1 MTSPYFSKPILY
13 GSPQSSATWRVR
25 IMLAWKNVDYE
36 DRNIDLHNE
45 DHLEELAKV
54 NASKR
59 IPVFITAEGKVF
71 TQSIAIMEYLEEV
84 YPDTKP
90 CLPSDP
96 IQRAIVREICNEIAC
111 DIHPLQNTGLAKQL
125 FENQDEVAAWAR
137 KQIIKGFNALEAKLR
152 LIREENYVP
161 AGSKYCVGDT
171 ITMADFLLVPQFY
184 NAVRYEVPLA
194 PYPIIGAIHHH
205 LLSVKEFIDTSP
217 AKQCAASP

>member
-13 GSPQSSATWRVR
+13 GSVQSSATWRVS
-25 IMLAWKNVDYE
+25 IMLAWKNIEYE
-36 DRNIDLHNE
+36 HRTIDLHNE

-90 CLPSDP
+90 SLPSDP

-111 DIHPLQNTGLAKQL
+111 DIHPLQNSGLAKQI
-125 FENQDEVAAWAR
+125 FQNQDEMVVWAR
-137 KQIIKGFNALEAKLR
+137 KQITKGFDALEAKLR
-152 LIREENYVP
+152 SIREENYVP
-161 AGSKYCVGDT
+161 AG
-171 ITMADFLLVPQFY
+171 MPQFY
-184 NAVRYEVPLA
+184 NAVRYQVPLA

-217 AKQCAASP
+217 DK